1 VADAREWL
9 AGTRPRTLPAAIVP
23 VLIGSGVAAGYDKFS
38 WWRAGLALVVALA
51 LQVGVNFANDYSD
64 GVRGSDERRVGPV
77 RLVAAG
83 LAPPRQVKAA
93 AFCFFC
99 VAGVAGLALAAVTS
113 WWLLAV
119 GAACIAAAW
128 FYTGGPKPYGY
139 NGLGEVFVFACFGVV
154 AVAGTAYVQMK
165 EFSWLGLA
173 ASVPAGLLAC
183 ALLMVNN
190 LRDIRTDTLAGK
202 RTLAVLLGDARSR
215 TGYALMLLVP
225 FGIAVLLA
233 FFRPLAL
240 ISVAALP
247 LARIPIRS
255 VRAGASGP
263 ALIKALGETGRLQL
277 AFGIAFT
284 IGLAIRL

>member
-23 VLIGSGVAAGYDKFS
+23 VLIGSGVAAGFS
-38 WWRAGLALVVALA
+38 EFVWWRALLALAVALA
-51 LQVGVNFANDYSD
+51 LQIGVNFANDYSD

-83 LAPPRQVKAA
+83 LAPPRQVLAA
-93 AFCFFC
+93 ALGSFA
-99 VAGVAGLALAAVTS
+99 VAGAAGLVLAAVTS

-139 NGLGEVFVFACFGVV
+139 SGLGEVFVFACFGVV
-154 AVAGTAYVQMK
+154 AVAGTAYVQMSA
-165 EFSWLGLA
+165 FSWLGLA

-190 LRDIRTDTLAGK
+190 LRDIRTDTVAGK

-215 TGYALMLLVP
+215 TVYVLTLILP
-225 FGIAVLLA
+225 FLCAALLA
-233 FFRPLAL
+233 FFRPLTLVAL
-240 ISVAALP
+240 LALP
-247 LARIPIRS
+247 LARMPIRS
-255 VRAGASGP
+255 VRAGATGP
-263 ALIKALGETGRLQL
+263 ALIKTLGQTGRLQL
-277 AFGIAFT
+277 AFGIALA